1 MRELNSPNR
10 DRLILLPSQKNL
22 GWEHHKN
29 DVSIQ
34 FPLREISDS
43 YSNDLPFEM
52 KLLITGFVSKET
64 SGL

>member
-1 MRELNSPNR
+1 MRELNSFKRN
-10 DRLILLPSQKNL
+10 RLILLPFQNNSE
-22 GWEHHKN
+22 WEHHKN

-52 KLLITGFVSKET
+52 KLLITGYVSKET